1 MFCAGWTLDDLLALS
16 WEQLQ
21 VVSTCVVEY
30 RALQLNTVMEV
41 VAGALGGT
49 VDKPTTAKRPKRAR
63 KRSKDRQ
70 KPDAAAQFAALG
82 LPVATVGGDGPAPT
96 R

>member
-1 MFCAGWTLDDLLALS
+1 
-16 WEQLQ
+16 
-21 VVSTCVVEY
+21 VVSACVVEY

-41 VAGALGGT
+41 VAGALGGS
-49 VDKPTTAKRPKRAR
+49 VDKPATADRRVRPRQR
-63 KRSKDRQ
+63 KRGKPSE

-82 LPVATVGGDGPAPT
+82 LPVASVRGDGSAPA

>member
-1 MFCAGWTLDDLLALS
+1 MFCAGWTLDDLLNLS

-21 VVSTCVVEY
+21 VVSSCVVEY
-30 RALQLNTVMEV
+30 RALQLNTVMDV

-49 VDKPTTAKRPKRAR
+49 VDKPAAASRHRHGRQR
-63 KRSKDRQ
+63 KRSE
-70 KPDAAAQFAALG
+70 KPDPAAQFAAIG
-82 LPVATVGGDGPAPT
+82 LPVTTVGGDGSAPT